1 MALSNELNGIERGQS
16 RAERKEER
24 EERMSHSFPSKNYQ
38 GKGNEVIYG
47 QNPCTL
53 LQKGEQKDR
62 PLITLSSWA
71 A

>member
-1 MALSNELNGIERGQS
+1 
-16 RAERKEER
+16 
-24 EERMSHSFPSKNYQ
+24 MSHSFPSKNYQ

-62 PLITLSSWA
+62 PLITLSSWTA
-71 A
+71 

>member
-1 MALSNELNGIERGQS
+1 
-16 RAERKEER
+16 
-24 EERMSHSFPSKNYQ
+24 MSHSFPSKNYQ

-62 PLITLSSWA
+62 PPNYSFQLDSLKPKLVCRVCPKGFCL
-71 A
+71 